1 MPGLLG
7 RVLVA
12 CSGKLPTIG
21 RGLMSYTGV
30 PPNIANN
37 ILASLY
43 PESGYFH
50 EEIKSYQRL

>member
-1 MPGLLG
+1 
-7 RVLVA
+7 
-12 CSGKLPTIG
+12 
-21 RGLMSYTGV
+21 MSYTGV